1 VDGKPPRNPD
11 AERMLARFRA
21 LANLLDNQFRV
32 PGTNWRFGIDPL
44 LGLIPGLGDIAGA
57 MFAIWS
63 VVLARKLGAPRII
76 QAQMLTNIA
85 LDMVGGAVPI
95 VGDLFDMAFKAHARN
110 RLLLDAW
117 LETPDAAAQT
127 AHKQIVRKPV
137 LLLIAIAVVGL
148 AAAALTLWLAV
159 LAFGWLMSL
168 GMGAG
173 AA

>member
-1 VDGKPPRNPD
+1 VDSRPPRSPD
-11 AERMLARFRA
+11 DERMLARFRA
-21 LANLLDNQFRV
+21 LANLLDNRFRV

-57 MFAIWS
+57 LFAMWS
-63 VVLARKLGAPRII
+63 VLLARKLGAPRII
-76 QAQMLTNIA
+76 QVQMLTNIA

-110 RLLLDAW
+110 RQLLDDW
-117 LETPDAAAQT
+117 LETPDAAVQT

-137 LLLIAIAVVGL
+137 LLLVAIAIFGL
-148 AAAALTLWLAV
+148 AAAAVTLWLAV

-168 GMGAG
+168 GTGTGPA
-173 AA
+173 